1 MIAMNGLVRRRHG
14 LVAVALLVFC
24 ATAVA
29 QQEEPGLQG
38 EPSAI
43 EDARAMVE
51 RMGGLE
57 LWAALE
63 QLHFVHEWD
72 IVNRPQ
78 RYLEHEIL
86 DLADARSH
94 VTMDS
99 EDDHRTRVYSPEHGY
114 WSINDGE
121 FTAGSDEDLANAVAR
136 APFSI
141 YRLARAIGR
150 NDPGLTIRHGTL
162 ESIPPVPALEFE
174 RDGQVGG
181 WVVLNA
187 RKEPMIWATTQYV
200 YVFGPLRRFGNLWI
214 PDWATTSDGLVR
226 YEMVSLDGSNR
237 PPDSGL
243 FRVPEAHA
251 GSP

>member
-1 MIAMNGLVRRRHG
+1 MRKNNEPMPTRLSVIALGLV
-14 LVAVALLVFC
+14 LLLC
-24 ATAVA
+24 AMTAAA
-29 QQEEPGLQG
+29 QQNEPGLQG
-38 EPSAI
+38 EPAAI

-86 DLADARSH
+86 DLAGARSH

-99 EDDHRTRVYSPEHGY
+99 EDYHRTRVYSPEHGY
-114 WSINDGE
+114 WSITDGD
-121 FTAGSDEDLANAVAR
+121 FAAGSDEDLANAVAR

-150 NDPGLTIRHGTL
+150 NDAELTIRHGTL
-162 ESIPPVPALEFE
+162 EGIPPVPALEFE
-174 RDGQVGG
+174 YGGEVGG
-181 WVVLNA
+181 WIVLNA
-187 RKEPMIWATTQYV
+187 RKEPVIWATTQYV
-200 YVFGPLRRFGNLWI
+200 YDFGPLARFGNLWV

-226 YEMVSLDGSNR
+226 YEMVSLKGSSQR
-237 PPDSGL
+237 PDASL
-243 FRVPEAHA
+243 WVPPADV
-251 GSP
+251 